1 MRLPDKKNT
10 PILVIA
16 LILAVITYSYVNH
29 AIQMGAKKFQDPSY
43 RLIKLTAK
51 TVPVKVR
58 IASSPP
64 EGYRLLAERVTVKPS
79 EIIIIGP
86 EALLEETASAETAIL
101 DISQTTRKIT
111 KALPLESVAGIHL
124 SGKPQIVEV
133 TVPIERLEGG
143 R

>member
-1 MRLPDKKNT
+1 MRPPAKRNRAL
-10 PILVIA
+10 LVVA
-16 LILAVITYSYVNH
+16 LILALITYTYVNH
-29 AIQMGAKKFQDPSY
+29 ALQQSEKRFQDPSY

-58 IASSPP
+58 FASNPP
-64 EGYRLLAERVTVKPS
+64 EGYRLLVKRVTVKPS
-79 EIIIIGP
+79 KVTLIGP

-111 KALPLESVAGIHL
+111 KAIPLESVAGIHL
-124 SGKPQIVEV
+124 GGEPYIVEV
-133 TVPIERLEGG
+133 TVPIEPLEGG